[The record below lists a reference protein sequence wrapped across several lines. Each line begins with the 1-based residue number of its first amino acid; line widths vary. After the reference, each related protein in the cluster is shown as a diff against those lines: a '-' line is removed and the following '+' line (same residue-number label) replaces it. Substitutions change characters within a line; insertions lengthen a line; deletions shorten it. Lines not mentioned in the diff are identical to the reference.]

1 MKAEGM
7 PASSQTRKKNSKCR
21 KGSWKYR
28 AKQKKVRGQCGSV
41 KNRRN
46 KRIEW

>member
-1 MKAEGM
+1 MKAEM
-7 PASSQTRKKNSKCR
+7 PVSNQTQKKNSKR
-21 KGSWKYR
+21 RGLSWKYR
-28 AKQKKVRGQCGSV
+28 AKQKKVRNQCGSV